1 MLPSFRL
8 IAATFLCSFFIVF
21 VGLRLAATSRV
32 ASETTGAS
40 NMLQLQLTGA
50 DAGAEMRRLDR
61 NAPVV
66 FDLRFAV
73 GAMPPASVPSG
84 LTLHAIDRAKRESG
98 IDFPEQ
104 PAVVPPAAAPE
115 PVVEATP
122 EPQSEFEFKPE
133 PKPEPKIEIAA
144 LPEPTAATADEP
156 PPPPGPPAALAA
168 LETNSPD
175 VESVGSTQAASAEPA
190 VKKPAAAKR
199 KAAKRKAVKRARA
212 RQAQANDTAIAPF
225 ADPFQRQQ

>member
-8 IAATFLCSFFIVF
+8 IAATFLCSFLIVF

-32 ASETTGAS
+32 ASETTGTS
-40 NMLQLQLTGA
+40 NALPLQLTGA
-50 DAGAEMRRLDR
+50 DASADMRRLDR

-104 PAVVPPAAAPE
+104 PAVIPPAAAPE
-115 PVVEATP
+115 PIVEATP
-122 EPQSEFEFKPE
+122 EPKSELEF
-133 PKPEPKIEIAA
+133 KPEPKIEIAA

-190 VKKPAAAKR
+190 VKKPAVAKR
-199 KAAKRKAVKRARA
+199 KAAKRKSVKRARA
-212 RQAQANDTAIAPF
+212 RQAQAKDTAIVPF
-225 ADPFQRQQ
+225 PDPFQRQQ